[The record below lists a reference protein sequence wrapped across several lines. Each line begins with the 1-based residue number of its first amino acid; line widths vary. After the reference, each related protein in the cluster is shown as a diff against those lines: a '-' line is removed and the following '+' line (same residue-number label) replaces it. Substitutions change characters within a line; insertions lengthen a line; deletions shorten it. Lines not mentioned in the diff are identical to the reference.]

1 MDRLRWAWVACVIGL
16 ASGCHSQDAVLLSV
30 SADGPVEQY
39 QLFVHDD
46 DTGSLAYASGFA
58 AVSSPGEPPLDLTQ
72 SKLKLA
78 LKLSRGGHFKLLLVG
93 VNGALD
99 GDGRPG
105 ANATVLF
112 WADKVKVDGAQQLDA
127 HLVTLQAGED
137 SDGDYWPDAQAFL
150 ARPEGD
156 HYRDKG
162 FLLDCDDKVDNPTA
176 GDGKP
181 IALKAAQINPFA
193 AEVCEDG
200 YDENCSGNDDE
211 PCIDKDGDHDVK
223 GHDCDDNDPKRH
235 RPTSV
240 DPYPDPPNCCG
251 YSLGFIGGAD
261 EHKSFLGESI
271 CPTKRCGDGID
282 ESCRAVA
289 NDAKNDTVCVIDND
303 CDGYPPPPLGGD
315 CDDND
320 PAVNPG
326 AVETCG
332 STKDLN
338 CNGTVGEGCVPC
350 DADGDGYE
358 RGGAGCP
365 DAMDKHPGQVDCND
379 DDAGVFPGASA
390 RTGGSEGGSS
400 SIAKLAVGLLGFCRR
415 VYEPAGVAGTA
426 KINPTG
432 GLVGDADCNGV
443 AFEGCPAMIDPGCDK
458 DGDGWPGVATINAK
472 NCNPLNVALD
482 CDDNDPT
489 TYPSAPDN

>member
-16 ASGCHSQDAVLLSV
+16 GSGCHSQDAVLLSV

-99 GDGRPG
+99 ADGRPG

-112 WADKVKVDGAQQLDA
+112 WADKVKVDGAEHLDA
-127 HLVTLQAGED
+127 QLVTLQAGED

-156 HYRDKG
+156 QRYRDKG
-162 FLLDCDDKVDNPTA
+162 FLLDCDDKLDNPA
-176 GDGKP
+176 GGDGKP

-200 YDENCSGNDDE
+200 
-211 PCIDKDGDHDVK
+211 DHDVK
-223 GHDCDDNDPKRH
+223 GHDCDDSDPKRH
-235 RPTSV
+235 RPTTA

-261 EHKSFLGESI
+261 EHKS
-271 CPTKRCGDGID
+271 
-282 ESCRAVA
+282 
-289 NDAKNDTVCVIDND
+289 
-303 CDGYPPPPLGGD
+303 
-315 CDDND
+315 
-320 PAVNPG
+320 
-326 AVETCG
+326 
-332 STKDLN
+332 
-338 CNGTVGEGCVPC
+338 
-350 DADGDGYE
+350 
-358 RGGAGCP
+358 
-365 DAMDKHPGQVDCND
+365 
-379 DDAGVFPGASA
+379 
-390 RTGGSEGGSS
+390 
-400 SIAKLAVGLLGFCRR
+400 
-415 VYEPAGVAGTA
+415 
-426 KINPTG
+426 
-432 GLVGDADCNGV
+432 
-443 AFEGCPAMIDPGCDK
+443 
-458 DGDGWPGVATINAK
+458 
-472 NCNPLNVALD
+472 
-482 CDDNDPT
+482 
-489 TYPSAPDN
+489 